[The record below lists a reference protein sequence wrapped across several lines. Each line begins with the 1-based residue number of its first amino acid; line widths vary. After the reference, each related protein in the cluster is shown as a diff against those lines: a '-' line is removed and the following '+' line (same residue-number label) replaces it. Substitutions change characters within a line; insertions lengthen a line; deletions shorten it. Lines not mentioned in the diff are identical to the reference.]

1 MSETSDKSRRTRF
14 NLKDIGCNEPFKDRG
29 MPDLTGKLLVSLH
42 EEEEGA
48 LGANLSTQR
57 LRKQGARASLR
68 DIRGRRVWLM
78 LHAVSLHE
86 RSTCRAI
93 SKRCSGCP

>member
-42 EEEEGA
+42 EQEEGA

-57 LRKQGARASLR
+57 LRKQGARVAQGHSWPPGVV
-68 DIRGRRVWLM
+68 DVARRL
-78 LHAVSLHE
+78 LA
-86 RSTCRAI
+86 
-93 SKRCSGCP
+93 